1 MCSSWVIC
9 SRVLWG
15 WEGDV
20 QCTLGCVTHLAGNIT
35 LGQLCP
41 GPDNISSP
49 LLSRP
54 WAWTLVC
61 LTRCWPALT
70 TEPRAPPLLS
80 ARVVFTSLA
89 SWEGAGGAGR
99 RSQISGQFVTINT
112 DILCA
117 LLCPPSGPQ
126 LLWMIIKQCLL
137 KHNILFFVLAE
148 TS

>member
-49 LLSRP
+49 LSPLSLDSGLP
-54 WAWTLVC
+54 HPL
-61 LTRCWPALT
+61 LTRPGNW
-70 TEPRAPPLLS
+70 APGAPLLS

-89 SWEGAGGAGR
+89 SWAGAGGAGR